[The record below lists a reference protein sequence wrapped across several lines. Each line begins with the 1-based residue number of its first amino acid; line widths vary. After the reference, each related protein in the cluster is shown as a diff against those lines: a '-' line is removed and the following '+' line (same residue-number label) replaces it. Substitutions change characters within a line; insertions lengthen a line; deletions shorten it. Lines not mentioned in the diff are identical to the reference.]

1 MPFTG
6 TFFCPPA
13 SLSLYAQA
21 FARIAA
27 EMSATPPK
35 RRTALPFGAPM

>member
-6 TFFCPPA
+6 TFFWLPA

-21 FARIAA
+21 LATIAA
-27 EMSATPPK
+27 EMSATPLK
-35 RRTALPFGAPM
+35 RSSALPFGAPM